1 MIAYHFG
8 LNRINQWKA
17 GSGENLIP
25 NSGSMR
31 RFYFL
36 LFIIVTSLRVFGE
49 VEEYVLQPGDVIS
62 VNVVEHPEFSGRH
75 KIRPDGRINYPVI
88 GEIDVATLTCAQ
100 LVKIMQGKLS
110 SYVNNPV
117 VSVSIE
123 AYYANKI
130 YVIGAVMRGGEY
142 QIYEPMD
149 LLKVIAMCGGLK
161 NAKTKSIKI
170 IRSDGTVV
178 SVNTAEL
185 WNTAKYDTK
194 KYILYPGDTM
204 FVPES
209 FKVPWGIIGTL
220 LSVVSVSLQIVVLMT
235 RLNS

>member
-1 MIAYHFG
+1 
-8 LNRINQWKA
+8 
-17 GSGENLIP
+17 
-25 NSGSMR
+25 MR
-31 RFYFL
+31 RLYLAL
-36 LFIIVTSLRVFGE
+36 LIIATSLTVFGE

-142 QIYEPMD
+142 QIYEPID

-161 NAKTKSIKI
+161 NAKAKSIKI

-185 WNTAKYDTK
+185 WSTAKYDTK

-209 FKVPWGIIGTL
+209 FEVPWGIISTL
-220 LSVVSVSLQIVVLMT
+220 LSVASVSLQIVVLLT